1 MPRNPEP
8 EPRGPAE
15 PVPVPGLRGRRS
27 GQAEPPTNE
36 PLGPDERPDVGLT
49 QSGSGE
55 DAIVRRETEI

>member
-1 MPRNPEP
+1 MPCHPEP
-8 EPRGPAE
+8 EPYGSAGS
-15 PVPVPGLRGRRS
+15 VPDPELRGRTTGR
-27 GQAEPPTNE
+27 AEPPTNE